1 MESESYTRRVRL
13 LIALIVASVGVL
25 VAWIPYLAYNLP
37 VDYRTQGWVLAWVGY
52 DVAMLA
58 VLAVCAWALW
68 RHRQVAIPAALV
80 GATMLVI
87 DAWFDMATARSGSDF
102 ITAVATAVF
111 AELPLAAVLFYL
123 ARRFIRAT
131 MANAQRLAGV
141 EVTVVSLIRAPL
153 AWGEGL
159 NSPRPRA
166 RPGEPPRP

>member
-1 MESESYTRRVRL
+1 
-13 LIALIVASVGVL
+13 
-25 VAWIPYLAYNLP
+25 
-37 VDYRTQGWVLAWVGY
+37 
-52 DVAMLA
+52 
-58 VLAVCAWALW
+58 
-68 RHRQVAIPAALV
+68 
-80 GATMLVI
+80 MLVI
-87 DAWFDMATARSGSDF
+87 DAWFDMATARSGRDF

-131 MANAQRLAGV
+131 MVNAQRLAGV

-153 AWGEGL
+153 AWEEGL